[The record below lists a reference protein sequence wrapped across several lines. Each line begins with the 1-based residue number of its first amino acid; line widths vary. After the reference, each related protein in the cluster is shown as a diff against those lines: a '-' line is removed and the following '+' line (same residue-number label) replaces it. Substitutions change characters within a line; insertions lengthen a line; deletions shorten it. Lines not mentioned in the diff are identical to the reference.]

1 MTEKLKELNNAM
13 QKEKEIEAAEKEL
26 FNKGKCVSILLE
38 SQDIVFLLD
47 QAKLQGLE
55 YHNLFNHGIIVHQLI
70 EYFKAAD
77 VLIKQL
83 GGNNEKT
90 MERDNKEEDKPDA
103 E

>member
-1 MTEKLKELNNAM
+1 MTD
-13 QKEKEIEAAEKEL
+13 KEIETKEKEL
-26 FNKGKCVSILLE
+26 FNKGRCVSILLE

-77 VLIKQL
+77 ALMKQIKP
-83 GGNNEKT
+83 EK
-90 MERDNKEEDKPDA
+90 EDKPDA